1 METNK
6 SPPQPNKWKMW
17 LLIRIILKNGKS
29 SSVKNKLLDNIKNG
43 KSLRLNETNEFIF
56 SIRAHCK
63 LRTHFLGQIPQRI
76 KLLQNHSKIIIIK
89 KKKKTLKQNTNGPNW
104 TSGLTSVS
112 NFYFYFLWRKQ
123 KQQTNNNTQNFVLF
137 SYFFSSAIKQS
148 SFG

>member
-89 KKKKTLKQNTNGPNW
+89 KKKKKPWNRIPMAPIELVGLLQYPIFIFIFMAETKATN
-104 TSGLTSVS
+104 
-112 NFYFYFLWRKQ
+112 K
-123 KQQTNNNTQNFVLF
+123 
-137 SYFFSSAIKQS
+137 
-148 SFG
+148 